1 MGDGQTNVNDTCW
14 SWFPANR
21 EEPLNLV
28 ATKMVSWNVSLQ
40 SLNISSSCCVLSTGD
55 EWEISSMWIHLDRFG
70 QFGYLKM
77 PKTCCHPKALDFVF
91 VVKTDEIPTDC
102 WLGVATTRVRA
113 VDAGMSIP
121 GDVGRPDSL
130 AEGRAG
136 TPLCRIFV
144 YRLLSSNMVGKS

>member
-1 MGDGQTNVNDTCW
+1 MTSGKYQACGYTWIVLVNLDT
-14 SWFPANR
+14 
-21 EEPLNLV
+21 L
-28 ATKMVSWNVSLQ
+28 
-40 SLNISSSCCVLSTGD
+40 
-55 EWEISSMWIHLDRFG
+55 
-70 QFGYLKM
+70 YLKM

-102 WLGVATTRVRA
+102 WLGVSTTRVRA

-144 YRLLSSNMVGKS
+144 YRLLSSNMAGKS